1 MHPDD
6 TNVFAS
12 NNFEKYKNQPDNLHS
27 MYLADFASS
36 CHRKGDDLPIE
47 PDEIKSYIVPVSNI
61 DDVKCNLN
69 IFLENELC
77 EMQKLSR
84 PCIIRF
90 QSVHTEKP
98 RRVLLET
105 FICFGGMRMNFNRVT
120 RGDILCNIKKH
131 EPYLDIDEEENAEF
145 SLINP
150 NLI

>member
-1 MHPDD
+1 MLKSLSILERMHPGD

-27 MYLADFASS
+27 MCLADFASS

-120 RGDILCNIKKH
+120 RVMK
-131 EPYLDIDEEENAEF
+131 IDSKEVTCCV
-145 SLINP
+145 I
-150 NLI
+150 